1 MSVVAAKLS
10 PNPVAR
16 WGNMYLPID
25 KARLAIQLLAEGNSI
40 RSASRIAGIDQ
51 NTVMSL
57 LAQVG
62 EGCAELLRSRVRRV
76 KAAHLELDELWTFV
90 QKKPEARPSR

>member
-1 MSVVAAKLS
+1 
-10 PNPVAR
+10 
-16 WGNMYLPID
+16 MYLPID

-76 KAAHLELDELWTFV
+76 KAAHLELDEIWTFV
-90 QKKPEARPSR
+90 QKKQKRVRRGDPRTIRILEKVCIPHGG